1 MKTVIFNSNV
11 INEVKEN
18 GAVKLVWANELVGG
32 ELNNQTPVF
41 TDESKSIGL
50 EAIILD
56 SYTASAMVKVLGALS
71 EGVKEKVIK
80 RIDSDRGYFGMF
92 VEQVWNVCGTGLEL
106 RQIVQGFEPIFYWA
120 QNALH

>member
-11 INEVKEN
+11 INEVKDT

-32 ELNNQTPVF
+32 ELKNQTPVF
-41 TDESKSIGL
+41 NDESKSIGL

-71 EGVKEKVIK
+71 EEVKEKVIK

-92 VEQVWNVCGTGLEL
+92 VEQVWKCVK
-106 RQIVQGFEPIFYWA
+106 
-120 QNALH
+120 